1 MKRFSFALS
10 MLFVLAG
17 CKGLLGP
24 DHVRRLAV
32 IEFTESDSVVV
43 EVPATVTRGV
53 PFEVAITTYG
63 GGCVRQGDT
72 QAQVSGLTAN
82 VEPYQLVVGDEDAI
96 CTQELRTFR
105 NVAPLRF
112 DQAGT
117 GRIRFHGH
125 SRIAGETITV
135 ERTVMVQ

>member
-1 MKRFSFALS
+1 MKRFSFAL
-10 MLFVLAG
+10 LVLLALAG

-24 DHVRRLAV
+24 DYVSRLAV

-53 PFEVAITTYG
+53 VFEVAITTYG

-72 QAQVSGLTAN
+72 QVEVSGLTAN
-82 VEPYQLVVGDEDAI
+82 VEPYQLVVADEDVI

-105 NVAPLRF
+105 NVAQLRF
-112 DQAGT
+112 NQAGT
-117 GRIRFHGH
+117 GRIRFHGL
-125 SRIAGETITV
+125 SRIAGDTITV
-135 ERTVMVQ
+135 ERTVVVQ